1 MRVYPRIAACPLPPG
16 PSSWSS
22 GLNASPATAAVVD
35 PAPVSSSS
43 SPVHFGR
50 AVAALGV
57 GGFAIGTG
65 EFVIMGLLPEVA
77 RDIGVSI
84 PQAGH
89 VISAYAL
96 GVVIGAPVLAVL
108 AAGWHRRA
116 LLIALMAVFAAGN
129 FACALA
135 PGYLSL
141 NLLRFVAGLPH
152 GTYFGVA
159 ALVAATLAPPGRR
172 ARAVGLV
179 MLGLTGATLVG
190 VPIAAWL
197 GQWFGWRAAFVF
209 VGAIALAAI
218 ALLRRD
224 IPDIAPAAG
233 ASPWRELGAL
243 KRKQVWLTLGIAAIG
258 FGGMF
263 SVFSYVKPTL
273 TEVAGL
279 PIGGV
284 PFVLALFGLGMV
296 AGNLVG
302 ARLADKSLMRTI
314 GGLLAY
320 AAVVLVAFSFTAHH
334 VVTAAINVFLI
345 GTTVAIGPA
354 LQIRLMDV
362 AGDAQTLAAALNHS
376 AFNMAN
382 ALGAWLGGLAITAG
396 LGWTSTGWV
405 GALLAVG
412 GLGVFAWSLA
422 SMRADAR
429 ALDFNSRVSPAAES
443 NARPTPAPGAGTGA
457 GSC

>member
-1 MRVYPRIAACPLPPG
+1 M
-16 PSSWSS
+16 SSF
-22 GLNASPATAAVVD
+22 T
-35 PAPVSSSS
+35 
-43 SPVHFGR
+43 R
-50 AVAALGV
+50 AIFALAV

-77 RDIGVSI
+77 TDLGVTI

-108 AAGWHRRA
+108 AAGWHRRT

-129 FACALA
+129 FASALA
-135 PGYLSL
+135 PGYLAL
-141 NLLRFVAGLPH
+141 NALRFASGLPH

-159 ALVAATLAPPGRR
+159 ALVAAALAPAGQR

-179 MLGLTGATLVG
+179 MLGLTGATLAG

-197 GQWFGWRAAFVF
+197 GQLFGWRAAFVF
-209 VGAIALAAI
+209 VGVIALLSMV
-218 ALLRRD
+218 LLRRD
-224 IPDIAPAAG
+224 IPDIAPVVG

-243 KRKQVWLTLGIAAIG
+243 RRKQVWLTLGIGAIG

-263 SVFSYVKPTL
+263 AVFSYVKPTL
-273 TEVAGL
+273 IEVAGL
-279 PIGGV
+279 PLAGV
-284 PFVLALFGLGMV
+284 PVVLALFGAGMV

-302 ARLADKSLMRTI
+302 SRLADKSLMRTI
-314 GGLLAY
+314 GGLLAWSALVL
-320 AAVVLVAFSFTAHH
+320 AAFTFTAHH
-334 VVTAAINVFLI
+334 IVAASINIFLI
-345 GTTVAIGPA
+345 GTVVAIGPA

-382 ALGAWLGGLAITAG
+382 ALGAWLGGVAISAG

-405 GALLAVG
+405 GALLAVA
-412 GLGVFAWSLA
+412 GLGVFAWALA
-422 SMRADAR
+422 SARADAR
-429 ALDFNSRVSPAAES
+429 APALSAN
-443 NARPTPAPGAGTGA
+443 NA
-457 GSC
+457 

>member
-1 MRVYPRIAACPLPPG
+1 ML
-16 PSSWSS
+16 
-22 GLNASPATAAVVD
+22 
-35 PAPVSSSS
+35 
-43 SPVHFGR
+43 
-50 AVAALGV
+50 ALAV

-77 RDIGVSI
+77 ADIGVSI

-108 AAGWHRRA
+108 AAGWRRRA

-129 FACALA
+129 FDSALA

-141 NLLRFVAGLPH
+141 NALRFAAGLPH

-159 ALVAATLAPPGRR
+159 ALVAASLAPPGRR

-197 GQWFGWRAAFVF
+197 GQVFGWRAAFVF
-209 VGAIALAAI
+209 VGAIALLAI
-218 ALLRRD
+218 VMLRRD
-224 IPDIAPAAG
+224 VPDLAPIAG
-233 ASPWRELGAL
+233 ASPWRELDAL

-273 TEVAGL
+273 TQVAGMPL
-279 PIGGV
+279 AGV
-284 PFVLALFGLGMV
+284 PVVLALFGLGMV

-302 ARLADKSLMRTI
+302 SRLADKSVMRTI

-320 AAVVLVAFSFTAHH
+320 AALVLLAFTFTAHH
-334 VVTAAINVFLI
+334 VVLASINIFLI

-382 ALGAWLGGLAITAG
+382 ALGAWLGGVAISAG

-405 GALLAVG
+405 GALLALA
-412 GLGVFAWSLA
+412 GLGVFAWAL
-422 SMRADAR
+422 ADAR
-429 ALDFNSRVSPAAES
+429 ALRRGVVAA
-443 NARPTPAPGAGTGA
+443 
-457 GSC
+457 

>member
-1 MRVYPRIAACPLPPG
+1 MN
-16 PSSWSS
+16 PS
-22 GLNASPATAAVVD
+22 APAPADAVSPAR
-35 PAPVSSSS
+35 
-43 SPVHFGR
+43 FLR
-50 AVAALGV
+50 AILALGV

-77 RDIGVSI
+77 KDIGVSI

-108 AAGWHRRA
+108 SANWGRRA
-116 LLIALMAVFAAGN
+116 LLMALMAVFAAGN
-129 FACALA
+129 FASAAA
-135 PGYLSL
+135 PGYVSL
-141 NLLRFVAGLPH
+141 NLLRFASGLPH

-159 ALVAATLAPPGRR
+159 ALVAAALAPPGRR

-197 GQWFGWRAAFVF
+197 GQHFGWRAAFVF
-209 VGAIALAAI
+209 VGVI
-218 ALLRRD
+218 ALLAVVLIRRD
-224 IPDIAPAAG
+224 VPDLRPATG
-233 ASPWRELGAL
+233 ASPLRELGAL
-243 KRKQVWLTLGIAAIG
+243 RRKQVWLTLGIAAIG

-279 PIGGV
+279 RVEHV
-284 PFVLALFGLGMV
+284 PFVLALFGVGMV
-296 AGNLVG
+296 AGNIVG
-302 ARLADKSLMRTI
+302 SRLADKALMRTI
-314 GGLLAY
+314 GGVMVYSAIVLLA
-320 AAVVLVAFSFTAHH
+320 FTFTAHH
-334 VVTAAINVFLI
+334 WLLASLNVLLV
-345 GTTVAIGPA
+345 GTIVAIGPA

-362 AGDAQTLAAALNHS
+362 AGDAQALAAALNHS

-382 ALGAWLGGLAITAG
+382 ALGAWLGGVAISAG

-405 GALLAVG
+405 GALLAVA
-412 GLGVFAWSLA
+412 GLGIFAWAL
-422 SMRADAR
+422 ADAR
-429 ALDFNSRVSPAAES
+429 RTARLSAA
-443 NARPTPAPGAGTGA
+443 AAT
-457 GSC
+457 

>member
-1 MRVYPRIAACPLPPG
+1 MTTSALSSELDAA
-16 PSSWSS
+16 
-22 GLNASPATAAVVD
+22 ASAAVR
-35 PAPVSSSS
+35 APDADRTRL
-43 SPVHFGR
+43 R
-50 AVAALGV
+50 AVLALGV
-57 GGFAIGTG
+57 GGFSIGTG

-108 AAGWHRRA
+108 AAGWNRRA
-116 LLIALMAVFAAGN
+116 LLIALMGIYALGN
-129 FACALA
+129 FASALA

-141 NLLRFVAGLPH
+141 NLMRFLTGLPH

-159 ALVAATLAPPGRR
+159 ALVAATLAPPGAR

-190 VPIAAWL
+190 VPIAATL
-197 GQWFGWRAAFVF
+197 GQYFGWRAAFVF
-209 VGAIALAAI
+209 VGFIAVLAMVMV
-218 ALLRRD
+218 RRGV
-224 IPDIAPAAG
+224 PDMPATAG
-233 ASPWRELGAL
+233 ASPLRELDAL
-243 KRKQVWLTLGIAAIG
+243 RRPQVWLTLGIGAIG

-263 SVFSYVKPTL
+263 AVFSYIKPTL

-279 PIGGV
+279 SVGHV

-314 GGLLAY
+314 GGLLVWSVA
-320 AAVVLVAFSFTAHH
+320 VLVLFVFAAQH
-334 VVTAAINVFLI
+334 VVTAAIATFLI
-345 GTTVAIGPA
+345 GTVVAIGPA

-362 AGDAQTLAAALNHS
+362 AGEAQTLAAALNHS

-382 ALGAWLGGLAITAG
+382 ALGAWLGGLAISAG

-405 GALLAVG
+405 GALLGLA
-412 GLGVFAWSLA
+412 GLGIFAWA
-422 SMRADAR
+422 VADAR
-429 ALDFNSRVSPAAES
+429 RRA
-443 NARPTPAPGAGTGA
+443 TH
-457 GSC
+457 